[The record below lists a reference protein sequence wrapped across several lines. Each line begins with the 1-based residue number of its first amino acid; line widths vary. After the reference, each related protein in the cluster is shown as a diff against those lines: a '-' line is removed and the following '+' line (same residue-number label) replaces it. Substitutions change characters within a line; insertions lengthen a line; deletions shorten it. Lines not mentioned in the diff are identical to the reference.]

1 MVVKNRHE
9 ARKTRHRRVR
19 RKISGTADRPRMAV
33 MLSNRNMYVQLI
45 DDDAQQTLCAVS
57 AAGGLGMN
65 VDAARE
71 LGERLAKQAQ
81 GKSIGRFVVD
91 RGGFKY
97 HGRLRAIVEAAIE
110 GGLQN
115 VKNRE
120 N

>member
-1 MVVKNRHE
+1 MAVRNRHE
-9 ARKTRHRRVR
+9 ARVVRHRRVR
-19 RKISGTADRPRMAV
+19 RKVSGTADRPRMAV

-45 DDDAQQTLCAVS
+45 DDDAQRTLCSVCG
-57 AAGGLGMN
+57 AGGPGMN
-65 VDAARE
+65 VDAAQE
-71 LGERLAKQAQ
+71 LGKRLAKEAQ
-81 GKSIGRFVVD
+81 GRSISRFVVD